1 MANKIEEQKFT
12 DDDEDRIFADD
23 SIATGVDA
31 KPDPNEDDSD
41 SDEAD
46 KAPPIKLKHCI
57 NVK

>member
-23 SIATGVDA
+23 SIATDVASKTDT
-31 KPDPNEDDSD
+31 NEDDED
-41 SDEAD
+41 SDEAG
-46 KAPPIKLKHCI
+46 KVPPIKLKHCI